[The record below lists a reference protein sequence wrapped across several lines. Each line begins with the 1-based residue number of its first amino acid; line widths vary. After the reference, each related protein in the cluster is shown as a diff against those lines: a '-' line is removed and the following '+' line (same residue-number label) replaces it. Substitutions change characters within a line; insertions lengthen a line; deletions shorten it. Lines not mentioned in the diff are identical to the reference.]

1 MNKYQIEELNRT
13 TERIEFNKE
22 LFEKLKKIRKQG

>member
-1 MNKYQIEELNRT
+1 MNKYQIEEFNRA

-22 LFEKLKKIRKQG
+22 LLEKLTKIGKQG